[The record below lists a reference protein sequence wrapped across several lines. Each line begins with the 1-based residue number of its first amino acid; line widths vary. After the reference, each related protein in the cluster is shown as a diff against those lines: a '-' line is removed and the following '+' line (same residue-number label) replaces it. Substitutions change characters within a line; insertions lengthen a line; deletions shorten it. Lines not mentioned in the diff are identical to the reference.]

1 MFDDWFTVIIV
12 IIVVGVAKSF
22 SDQILFSDQ
31 SSIATVVSI
40 I

>member
-1 MFDDWFTVIIV
+1 MVA

-31 SSIATVVSI
+31 PSIATVV
-40 I
+40 